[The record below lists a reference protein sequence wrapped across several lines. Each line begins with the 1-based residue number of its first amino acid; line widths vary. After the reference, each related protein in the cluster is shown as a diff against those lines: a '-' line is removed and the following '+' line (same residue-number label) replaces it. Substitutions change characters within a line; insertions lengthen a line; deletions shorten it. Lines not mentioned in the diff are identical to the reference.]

1 MNTLIESKDT
11 AKPKRETLAV
21 RKLKNGLHAI
31 IIAQN
36 KGGESKSMASLEVY
50 LAALNSGFKTILAT
64 MDQSNKTLVTAL
76 GDENK
81 IVSVEIG
88 SASKLQRSLNEIFDS
103 AEAEGA
109 VLVLDT
115 TPAYVD
121 ENHPMIPAMKK
132 TRIFEGENS
141 IAALIPM
148 RPTPD
153 AIRGAVDALR
163 VMPVDFKRCLIR
175 AWHHDPDAPGWSEF
189 PAYAAMAEKYPVC
202 NLGTWLQTTEDIIH
216 KHGEFAEFPH
226 LDALE
231 TYYQQHAFEHSRLER
246 NAMLNTLEHFEDAR
260 LHIFKNLLEPLLE
273 PME

>member
-1 MNTLIESKDT
+1 MEIPTNQPKVTT
-11 AKPKRETLAV
+11 KRETLSI
-21 RKLKNGLHAI
+21 RSLKLGLHAI

-36 KGGESKSMASLEVY
+36 KGGEAKSMASLEVY
-50 LAALNSGFKTILAT
+50 LAALNSGFKAILAT
-64 MDQSNKTLVTAL
+64 MDQSNKTLLTAL
-76 GDENK
+76 GDESK

-88 SASKLQRSLNEIFDS
+88 SASKLQRSLNEIFDF
-103 AEAEGA
+103 AETEGA

-115 TPAYVD
+115 PPAYVD

-163 VMPVDFKRCLIR
+163 VMPADFKRCLIR
-175 AWHHDPDAPGWSEF
+175 AWHHDSDAPEWTEF
-189 PAYAAMAEKYPVC
+189 PAFTKMAEKYPVWK
-202 NLGTWLQTTEDIIH
+202 LGTWLQTTEDIIH
-216 KHGEFAEFPH
+216 KHGEFAKFPNI
-226 LDALE
+226 DELE
-231 TYYQQHAFEHSRLER
+231 SYYKNHAFEHSRLER

-260 LHIFKNLLEPLLE
+260 RAIFTHLLEPISE
-273 PME
+273 PGE